1 MKMLALCAPDRD
13 GRDLFIVAF
22 ALQKQYPWLEYVR
35 AAAEGGMVGALAD
48 WFAVTALFKYPMGI
62 KIPHTAI
69 IPRRKDQIGASL
81 GDFVETNFLS
91 EEVVQEKLAS
101 ADIARKAGAWLSSPG
116 GPDRVAKEGAAVIRG
131 AFKVLND
138 DDVQAVIE
146 SMVRKHVLTPPWGP
160 PVGRLAERIFADG
173 HHHALVDL
181 LVDRAVDW
189 VRDNQETVNRLVTDR
204 SPTWVPVVRR
214 RPRGRQGVRGDPEIH
229 PRRAGRSAAPGP
241 PVHRQIPDELA
252 QDLQHDPVMIAR
264 AEGIKAQVLG
274 DPEVRELASRTWNT
288 IKTALLTAVDDP
300 HSELTVKFKA
310 AVHDFGT
317 RLVVDPEEL
326 AGKVNAWIGDAAGY
340 LVKTYRSDIAGV
352 ITDTVSRWD
361 AEETSQK
368 IELQVGKDLQ
378 FIRINGTV
386 VGALAGLD
394 HLHGGERCCS
404 VSYPGSG
411 RAGPIV
417 RGQCVCSGESSP
429 ARRRRPPAPCT
440 HGRGHHGRSLEFPR
454 AGRSNPELTGITEP
468 STATTSP
475 FLDEPDRPFGDLSG
489 VEQQGAFGSSARQE
503 SAVRQISAV
512 GEGFS
517 EDGVSGLAGN
527 VQQGPSRGNPGQEV
541 QGS

>member
-1 MKMLALCAPDRD
+1 MQVNSEQTTRPAATRPPHAGTAGTGSGAGAAVDRGLGSDAEKAAALRKMKLLALGLLIIMAVI
-13 GRDLFIVAF
+13 FVFAF

-81 GDFVETNFLS
+81 GEFVETNFLS
-91 EEVVQEKLAS
+91 EQVVQEKLAS
-101 ADIARKAGAWLSSPG
+101 VDIARKAGAWLSGPG
-116 GPDRVAKEGAAVIRG
+116 GAERVAKEGAAVIRG

-146 SMVRKHVLTPPWGP
+146 SMVRKHLLTPPWGP

-173 HHHALVDL
+173 HHHTLVDL
-181 LVDRAVDW
+181 LVDRTVDW
-189 VRDNQETVNRLVTDR
+189 VRDNHETVSRLVSDR
-204 SPTWVPVVRR
+204 SPQWVPQFVDGLVGDKVYVEILKFTKAVQADPQHQVR
-214 RPRGRQGVRGDPEIH
+214 QSIDTYLT
-229 PRRAGRSAAPGP
+229 S
-241 PVHRQIPDELA
+241 LA

-274 DPEVRELASRTWNT
+274 DPEVRELASRTWGT
-288 IKTALLTAVDDP
+288 IKAALLGAVDDP

-317 RLVVDPEEL
+317 RLVVDPEL

-352 ITDTVSRWD
+352 ITDTVARWD

-386 VGALAGLD
+386 VGALAGLAIFTAA
-394 HLHGGERCCS
+394 HL
-404 VSYPGSG
+404 
-411 RAGPIV
+411 
-417 RGQCVCSGESSP
+417 
-429 ARRRRPPAPCT
+429 
-440 HGRGHHGRSLEFPR
+440 
-454 AGRSNPELTGITEP
+454 
-468 STATTSP
+468 
-475 FLDEPDRPFGDLSG
+475 
-489 VEQQGAFGSSARQE
+489 AFG
-503 SAVRQISAV
+503 
-512 GEGFS
+512 
-517 EDGVSGLAGN
+517 
-527 VQQGPSRGNPGQEV
+527 
-541 QGS
+541 

>member
-1 MKMLALCAPDRD
+1 MQVNSVQTTRPAETRPRHAGSPGAGGGAAVVPPRPGGDAEKAAALRKMKLLALSLLIVMAVI
-13 GRDLFIVAF
+13 FVVAF

-81 GDFVETNFLS
+81 GEFVETNFLS
-91 EEVVQEKLAS
+91 EQVVQEKLAS
-101 ADIARKAGAWLSSPG
+101 VDIARKAGAWLSGPG
-116 GPDRVAKEGAAVIRG
+116 GAERVAKEGAAVIRG

-146 SMVRKHVLTPPWGP
+146 SMVRKHLLTPPWGP

-173 HHHALVDL
+173 HHHTLVDL
-181 LVDRAVDW
+181 LVDRTVDW
-189 VRDNQETVNRLVTDR
+189 VRDNHETVSRLVSDR
-204 SPTWVPVVRR
+204 SPQWVPQFVDGLVGDKVYVEILKFTKAVQSDPQHQVR
-214 RPRGRQGVRGDPEIH
+214 QSIDTYLT
-229 PRRAGRSAAPGP
+229 S
-241 PVHRQIPDELA
+241 LA

-274 DPEVRELASRTWNT
+274 DPEVRELASRTWGT
-288 IKTALLTAVDDP
+288 IKAALLGAVDDP

-317 RLVVDPEEL
+317 RLVVDPEL

-352 ITDTVSRWD
+352 ITDTVARWD

-386 VGALAGLD
+386 VGALAGLAIFTAA
-394 HLHGGERCCS
+394 HL
-404 VSYPGSG
+404 
-411 RAGPIV
+411 
-417 RGQCVCSGESSP
+417 
-429 ARRRRPPAPCT
+429 
-440 HGRGHHGRSLEFPR
+440 
-454 AGRSNPELTGITEP
+454 
-468 STATTSP
+468 
-475 FLDEPDRPFGDLSG
+475 
-489 VEQQGAFGSSARQE
+489 AFG
-503 SAVRQISAV
+503 
-512 GEGFS
+512 
-517 EDGVSGLAGN
+517 
-527 VQQGPSRGNPGQEV
+527 
-541 QGS
+541 

>member
-1 MKMLALCAPDRD
+1 MQVNSEQTTRPAATRPSHAGAPGAPESGAAVVDRGLGGDAEKAAALRKMKLLALSLLVVMAVI
-13 GRDLFIVAF
+13 FVFAF

-81 GDFVETNFLS
+81 GEFVETNFLS
-91 EEVVQEKLAS
+91 EQVVQEKLAS
-101 ADIARKAGAWLSSPG
+101 VDIARKAGAWLSGPG
-116 GPDRVAKEGAAVIRG
+116 GAERVAKEGAAVIRG

-146 SMVRKHVLTPPWGP
+146 SMVRKHLLTPPWGP

-173 HHHALVDL
+173 HHHTLVDL
-181 LVDRAVDW
+181 LVDRTVDW
-189 VRDNQETVNRLVTDR
+189 VRDNHETVSRLVSDR
-204 SPTWVPVVRR
+204 SPQWVPQFVDGLVGDKVYVEILKFTKAVQADPQHQVR
-214 RPRGRQGVRGDPEIH
+214 QSIDTYLT
-229 PRRAGRSAAPGP
+229 S
-241 PVHRQIPDELA
+241 LA

-274 DPEVRELASRTWNT
+274 DPEVRELASRTWGT
-288 IKTALLTAVDDP
+288 IKAALLGAVDDP

-317 RLVVDPEEL
+317 RLVVDPEL

-352 ITDTVSRWD
+352 ITETVARWD
-361 AEETSQK
+361 AEETSRK

-386 VGALAGLD
+386 VGALAGLAIFTVA
-394 HLHGGERCCS
+394 HL
-404 VSYPGSG
+404 
-411 RAGPIV
+411 
-417 RGQCVCSGESSP
+417 
-429 ARRRRPPAPCT
+429 
-440 HGRGHHGRSLEFPR
+440 
-454 AGRSNPELTGITEP
+454 
-468 STATTSP
+468 
-475 FLDEPDRPFGDLSG
+475 
-489 VEQQGAFGSSARQE
+489 AFG
-503 SAVRQISAV
+503 
-512 GEGFS
+512 
-517 EDGVSGLAGN
+517 
-527 VQQGPSRGNPGQEV
+527 
-541 QGS
+541 

>member
-1 MKMLALCAPDRD
+1 MQVNTEPTAPTRAAERPGGVPDGPAGGRPAASNDAEKAAALRRMKLLALSLLVVMAVI
-13 GRDLFIVAF
+13 FIVAF
-22 ALQKQYPWLEYVR
+22 ALQKYYPWLEYVR

-81 GDFVETNFLS
+81 GEFVETNFLS
-91 EEVVQEKLAS
+91 EQVVQEKLAS

-146 SMVRKHVLTPPWGP
+146 GMVRKHLLTPPWGP

-181 LVDRAVDW
+181 LVDRTVDW

-204 SPTWVPVVRR
+204 SPTWVPSFVDGLVGDKVYVEILKFTRAVQSDPQHQVR
-214 RPRGRQGVRGDPEIH
+214 QSIDKYLK
-229 PRRAGRSAAPGP
+229 
-241 PVHRQIPDELA
+241 ELA

-264 AEGIKAQVLG
+264 AEGVKAQVLG
-274 DPEVRELASRTWNT
+274 DPEVRELASRTWET
-288 IKTALLTAVDDP
+288 IKTALLSAVDDP

-317 RLVVDPEEL
+317 RLLVDPEL

-352 ITDTVSRWD
+352 ITDTVARWD

-368 IELQVGKDLQ
+368 IELQVGRDLQ

-386 VGALAGLD
+386 VGALAGLAIFT
-394 HLHGGERCCS
+394 
-404 VSYPGSG
+404 V
-411 RAGPIV
+411 
-417 RGQCVCSGESSP
+417 
-429 ARRRRPPAPCT
+429 
-440 HGRGHHGRSLEFPR
+440 
-454 AGRSNPELTGITEP
+454 
-468 STATTSP
+468 AT
-475 FLDEPDRPFGDLSG
+475 LLFG
-489 VEQQGAFGSSARQE
+489 
-503 SAVRQISAV
+503 
-512 GEGFS
+512 
-517 EDGVSGLAGN
+517 
-527 VQQGPSRGNPGQEV
+527 
-541 QGS
+541 

>member
-1 MKMLALCAPDRD
+1 MQVNSEQTTRPAATRPPHAGTAGTGPGAGAAVDRGLGSDAEKAAALRKMKLLALGLLIIMAVI
-13 GRDLFIVAF
+13 FVFAF

-81 GDFVETNFLS
+81 GEFVETNFLS
-91 EEVVQEKLAS
+91 EQVVQEKLAS
-101 ADIARKAGAWLSSPG
+101 VDIARKAGAWLSGPG
-116 GPDRVAKEGAAVIRG
+116 GAERVAKEGAAVIRG

-146 SMVRKHVLTPPWGP
+146 SMVRKHLLTPPWGP

-173 HHHALVDL
+173 HHHTLVDL
-181 LVDRAVDW
+181 LVDRTVDW
-189 VRDNQETVNRLVTDR
+189 VRDNHETVSRLVSDR
-204 SPTWVPVVRR
+204 SPQWVPQFVDGLVGDKVYVEILKFTKAVQADPHHQVR
-214 RPRGRQGVRGDPEIH
+214 QSIDTYLT
-229 PRRAGRSAAPGP
+229 S
-241 PVHRQIPDELA
+241 LA

-274 DPEVRELASRTWNT
+274 DPEVRELASRTWGT
-288 IKTALLTAVDDP
+288 IKAALLGAVDDP

-317 RLVVDPEEL
+317 RLVVDPEL

-352 ITDTVSRWD
+352 ITDTVARWD

-386 VGALAGLD
+386 VGALAGLAIFTVA
-394 HLHGGERCCS
+394 HL
-404 VSYPGSG
+404 
-411 RAGPIV
+411 
-417 RGQCVCSGESSP
+417 
-429 ARRRRPPAPCT
+429 
-440 HGRGHHGRSLEFPR
+440 
-454 AGRSNPELTGITEP
+454 
-468 STATTSP
+468 
-475 FLDEPDRPFGDLSG
+475 
-489 VEQQGAFGSSARQE
+489 AFG
-503 SAVRQISAV
+503 
-512 GEGFS
+512 
-517 EDGVSGLAGN
+517 
-527 VQQGPSRGNPGQEV
+527 
-541 QGS
+541 

>member
-1 MKMLALCAPDRD
+1 MQVNSEQTTRPAATRPPHAGTAGTGPGAGAAVDRGLGSDAEKAAALRKMKLLALGLLIIMAVI
-13 GRDLFIVAF
+13 FVFAF

-81 GDFVETNFLS
+81 GEFVETNFLS
-91 EEVVQEKLAS
+91 EQVVQEKLAS
-101 ADIARKAGAWLSSPG
+101 VDIARKAGAWLSGPG
-116 GPDRVAKEGAAVIRG
+116 GAERVAKEGAAVIRG

-146 SMVRKHVLTPPWGP
+146 SMVRKHLLTPPWGP

-173 HHHALVDL
+173 HHHTLVDL
-181 LVDRAVDW
+181 LVDRTVDW
-189 VRDNQETVNRLVTDR
+189 VRDNHETVSRLVSDR
-204 SPTWVPVVRR
+204 SPQWVPQFVDGLVGDKVYVEILKFTKAVQADPQHQVR
-214 RPRGRQGVRGDPEIH
+214 QSIDTYLT
-229 PRRAGRSAAPGP
+229 S
-241 PVHRQIPDELA
+241 LA

-274 DPEVRELASRTWNT
+274 DPEVRELASRTWGT
-288 IKTALLTAVDDP
+288 IKAALLGAVDDP

-317 RLVVDPEEL
+317 RLVVDPEL

-352 ITDTVSRWD
+352 ITDTVARWD

-368 IELQVGKDLQ
+368 IELQIGKDLQ

-386 VGALAGLD
+386 VGALAGLAIFTVAN
-394 HLHGGERCCS
+394 L
-404 VSYPGSG
+404 
-411 RAGPIV
+411 
-417 RGQCVCSGESSP
+417 
-429 ARRRRPPAPCT
+429 
-440 HGRGHHGRSLEFPR
+440 
-454 AGRSNPELTGITEP
+454 
-468 STATTSP
+468 
-475 FLDEPDRPFGDLSG
+475 
-489 VEQQGAFGSSARQE
+489 AFG
-503 SAVRQISAV
+503 
-512 GEGFS
+512 
-517 EDGVSGLAGN
+517 
-527 VQQGPSRGNPGQEV
+527 
-541 QGS
+541 

>member
-1 MKMLALCAPDRD
+1 MQVNSEQTTRPAETRPRQAGSPGAGGGAAVVPPRPGGDAEKAAALRKMKLLALSLLIVMAVI
-13 GRDLFIVAF
+13 FVVAF

-81 GDFVETNFLS
+81 GEFVETNFLS
-91 EEVVQEKLAS
+91 EQVVQEKLAS
-101 ADIARKAGAWLSSPG
+101 VDIARKAGAWLSGPG
-116 GPDRVAKEGAAVIRG
+116 GAERVAKEGAAVIRG

-146 SMVRKHVLTPPWGP
+146 SMVRKHLLTPPWGP

-173 HHHALVDL
+173 HHHTLVDL
-181 LVDRAVDW
+181 LVDRTVDW
-189 VRDNQETVNRLVTDR
+189 VRDNHETVSRLVSDR
-204 SPTWVPVVRR
+204 SPQWVPQFVDGLVGDKVYVEILKFTKAVQSDPQHQVR
-214 RPRGRQGVRGDPEIH
+214 QSIDTYLT
-229 PRRAGRSAAPGP
+229 S
-241 PVHRQIPDELA
+241 LA

-274 DPEVRELASRTWNT
+274 DPEVRELASRTWGT
-288 IKTALLTAVDDP
+288 IKAALLGAVDDP

-317 RLVVDPEEL
+317 RLVVDPDL
-326 AGKVNAWIGDAAGY
+326 VGKVNAWIGDAAGY

-352 ITDTVSRWD
+352 ITDTVARWD

-386 VGALAGLD
+386 VGALAGLAIFTAA
-394 HLHGGERCCS
+394 HL
-404 VSYPGSG
+404 
-411 RAGPIV
+411 
-417 RGQCVCSGESSP
+417 
-429 ARRRRPPAPCT
+429 
-440 HGRGHHGRSLEFPR
+440 
-454 AGRSNPELTGITEP
+454 
-468 STATTSP
+468 
-475 FLDEPDRPFGDLSG
+475 
-489 VEQQGAFGSSARQE
+489 AFG
-503 SAVRQISAV
+503 
-512 GEGFS
+512 
-517 EDGVSGLAGN
+517 
-527 VQQGPSRGNPGQEV
+527 
-541 QGS
+541 